1 MQGQNK
7 HHLNL
12 NMEEDPK
19 VTGEQLK
26 RQRTLNTNKQLTF
39 NRECSITCFRN
50 IIVKT

>member
-19 VTGEQLK
+19 VTGEQL
-26 RQRTLNTNKQLTF
+26 RVTERPQIQTNNLLSTE
-39 NRECSITCFRN
+39 NAVSLVLETSS
-50 IIVKT
+50 